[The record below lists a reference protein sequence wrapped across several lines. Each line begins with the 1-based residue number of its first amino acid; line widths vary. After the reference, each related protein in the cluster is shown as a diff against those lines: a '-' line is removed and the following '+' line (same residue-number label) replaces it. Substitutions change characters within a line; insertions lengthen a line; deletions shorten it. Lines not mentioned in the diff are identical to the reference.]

1 MPDEPNVTHAKRFGD
16 YIMFVKITGVRASIQ
31 RVGTERHA
39 GDHSA
44 APAQR
49 EPCSAQ
55 GDGSTVVAG
64 RLERTGSPGH
74 RPLYR

>member
-1 MPDEPNVTHAKRFGD
+1 MSRMLMDLVITF
-16 YIMFVKITGVRASIQ
+16 MFVKITGVRASIQ